1 MNILI
6 LDVYP
11 KTPYRIS
18 KDQNGAYG
26 TANDYGNGLIS
37 RLLKYIVKN
46 SIDFPPL
53 YSVHVCGELIGSG
66 HNVVYSKELDFKN
79 DYDLYI
85 LPSSIVCHE
94 TEIEYLKKLKNNN
107 KIAIVIGPFATSN
120 PKKYL
125 ENGAIVI
132 KGEPEMFFH
141 KFNKTPSDLQN
152 LPKIIDNF
160 PIYNLDDLEYPG
172 WEVIFKNYIPKMKF
186 LGPGP
191 TISINASRGCP
202 YSCFYYCVYPLQQG
216 RKLRLKSPKRLV
228 NEMIYFNKTLN
239 VKNFI
244 FRDPVFSIDRKHT
257 LEICDQIINSGY
269 KFNIC
274 IETHL
279 KNIDNEMVINLKKI
293 GVKLIYVG
301 IESADED
308 VKKDANR
315 TSETNE
321 NQIEKVKYLEKK
333 GIKVK
338 SMYIIGMPAE
348 TEETF
353 KNTVEYAKKI
363 KSSYAQFS
371 VFTPYPGTPVYNE
384 YKDKIIAEKYEE
396 FTQWQLVFEHQN
408 LSKEKILDLLNY
420 SYKEYYTNPKWA
432 VHFLSNKI
440 KDLYENFSNRI
451 FGFHRNIDL

>member
-26 TANDYGNGLIS
+26 TANNYGNGLVS
-37 RLLKYIVKN
+37 RLLRFIVKN

-53 YSVHVCGELIGSG
+53 YSVHVCGELIKSG
-66 HNVVYSKELDFKN
+66 HNVVYSKVLDLKD

-94 TEIEYLKKLKNNN
+94 TEIKYIKKLKDNN
-107 KIAIVIGPFATSN
+107 KLVLVIGPFATSN
-120 PKKYL
+120 PESYI
-125 ENGAIVI
+125 ENGAVVI

-141 KFNKTPSDLQN
+141 KFEKTLNDIKN
-152 LPKIIDNF
+152 FPKIIENF
-160 PIYNLDDLEYPG
+160 PIYNLDDLAYPG

-191 TISINASRGCP
+191 AISINASRGCP
-202 YSCFYYCVYPLQQG
+202 YTCFYYCVYPLQQG

-228 NEMIYFNKTLN
+228 EEMIYFNKTLN

-257 LEICDQIINSGY
+257 LKICDEIINSGL

-279 KNIDNEMVINLKKI
+279 KNIDNEMADNLKKI

-301 IESADED
+301 IESSDENI
-308 VKKDANR
+308 KKDANR
-315 TSETNE
+315 TSDSNE
-321 NQIEKVKYLEKK
+321 NQIEKVKYLEQK

-338 SMYIIGMPAE
+338 SMYIIGMPTE

-353 KNTVEYAKKI
+353 KETVSYAKKI

-384 YKDKIIAEKYEE
+384 YKNKIIAKKYEE
-396 FTQWQLVFEHQN
+396 FTQWQLVFEHKN
-408 LSKEKILDLLNY
+408 LSKEKVLDLLNY

-432 VHFLSNKI
+432 IDFLLNKI
-440 KDLYENFSNRI
+440 KYLYENFSNRLFRI
-451 FGFHRNIDL
+451 FR

>member
-11 KTPYRIS
+11 DTPYRIS

-26 TANDYGNGLIS
+26 TANNYGDGFIS
-37 RLLKYIVKN
+37 RLLRYVVKN

-53 YSVHVCGELIGSG
+53 YSVHVCGELIKSG
-66 HNVVYSKELDFKN
+66 HNVKYSKELNFEEN
-79 DYDLYI
+79 FDLYI

-107 KIAIVIGPFATSN
+107 KTVIVIGPFVTSN
-120 PKKYL
+120 PVKYL

-132 KGEPEMFFH
+132 KGEPEMYFH
-141 KFNKTPSDLQN
+141 KFDKQINDLKN
-152 LPKIIDNF
+152 LPKIIENF
-160 PIYNLDDLEYPG
+160 PTFSLDELEFPG

-186 LGPGP
+186 LGSGP
-191 TISINASRGCP
+191 AININASRGCP
-202 YSCFYYCVYPLQQG
+202 YTCFYYCVYPLQQG

-228 NEMIYFNKTLN
+228 DEMKHFYKTLN

-257 LEICDQIINSGY
+257 LKICDEIINSGMQ
-269 KFNIC
+269 FNIC

-279 KNIDNEMVINLKKI
+279 KNIDNEMAEMLKKI

-308 VKKDANR
+308 VRKNANR
-315 TSETNE
+315 TSDTNE

-338 SMYIIGMPAE
+338 SMYIIGMPAD

-353 KNTVEYAKKI
+353 KKTVSYAKKI

-371 VFTPYPGTPVYNE
+371 VFTPYPGTPVFNE
-384 YKDKIIAEKYEE
+384 YKDKITVQKYED
-396 FTQWQLVFEHQN
+396 FTQWELVFEHQN
-408 LSKEKILDLLNY
+408 LTKKNILDLLNY

-432 VHFLSNKI
+432 VHFLLNKI
-440 KDLYENFSNRI
+440 KDLYGNMYNRI
-451 FGFHRNIDL
+451 FRIRR